1 MTSKELLQEIK
12 KDYNWETADTE
23 IDAYFQDYFKQIER
37 DLEVLECFK
46 KYFHFE
52 LVFEKNQTFL
62 IFKSKERYLPVDD
75 KLSVSNKYYEPLKE
89 WLENL

>member
-1 MTSKELLQEIK
+1 MKSKDALCNLYNGLYLNKKEFNELLK
-12 KDYNWETADTE
+12 C
-23 IDAYFQDYFKQIER
+23 IEK

-46 KYFHFE
+46 RYFHFE

-75 KLSVSNKYYEPLKE
+75 KLSVANKYYEPLKE
-89 WLENL
+89 WLKDE